1 MVLATS
7 NIKKTQ
13 KSYRNENKL
22 ALATKKSKKQW
33 IIIIIIKN
41 ECHSNIIVDRL
52 QGCRMN
58 ECKATV
64 SVHTSVHTTVAHS
77 TT

>member
-41 ECHSNIIVDRL
+41 ECHSNII
-52 QGCRMN
+52 
-58 ECKATV
+58 
-64 SVHTSVHTTVAHS
+64 
-77 TT
+77 